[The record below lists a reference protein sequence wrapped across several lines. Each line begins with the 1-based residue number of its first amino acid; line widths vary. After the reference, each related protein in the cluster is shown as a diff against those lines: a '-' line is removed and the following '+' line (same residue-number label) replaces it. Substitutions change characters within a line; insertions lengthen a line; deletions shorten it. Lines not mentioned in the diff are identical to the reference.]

1 MSARIAA
8 IGAPHNSSEAQRN
21 MRFAEDI
28 VTGTPTDCG
37 TASFS
42 AEDIIEF
49 ARRYDP
55 QPFHLSEQGGAE
67 SLLFGR
73 LTASGLQTAAAGR
86 FAVLRSA
93 MRDVCLL
100 GSPGASRFQMHKP
113 VFPGMALRFTHTATE
128 ICAFEEL
135 EGAVLVRSLT
145 RAVTPDGALVMTTDN
160 LDWIGSRAGSHE
172 RPPSKS
178 LELRDRATAAS
189 ELLRRAVHLEQSAAA
204 SDDRTKLY
212 LEDCLKDATF
222 LTKPFP
228 VTREDVEFFRSRY
241 CALAADGRA
250 LTNEWYNIA
259 LGIRIFADAFWL
271 RVANVGGSGM
281 DDVRWPTP
289 IAPGDVLRGQ
299 MRIAHSRRLRSKPT
313 LGSVVSDCICANQ
326 RDEVVASFRVTT
338 FIRIREPEPAGSP
351 R

>member
-1 MSARIAA
+1 
-8 IGAPHNSSEAQRN
+8 

-28 VTGTPTDCG
+28 VIGTPIDCG

-55 QPFHLSEQGGAE
+55 QPFHLSEQGGVE

-93 MRDVCLL
+93 MHDLCLL
-100 GSPGASRFQMHKP
+100 GSRGASRFQMHKP
-113 VFPGMALRFTHTATE
+113 VFPDTALRFTHTATE
-128 ICAFEEL
+128 IHAFEDP
-135 EGAVLVRSLT
+135 EGAALVRSLT
-145 RAVTPDGALVMTTDN
+145 RAGTPDGTLVMTTDN

-172 RPPSKS
+172 RTQSKS
-178 LELRDRATAAS
+178 LQLRDRTTAGLES
-189 ELLRRAVHLEQSAAA
+189 LGRAVDIEQSAAA
-204 SDDRTKLY
+204 PVDRTRLY
-212 LEDCLKDATF
+212 LEDCLKGATF
-222 LTKPFP
+222 STRPFP
-228 VTREDVEFFRSRY
+228 VMPEDFEFFRSRY

-250 LTNEWYNIA
+250 MTNEWYNIA

-299 MRIAHSRRLRSKPT
+299 MTIAHSRQLRSKPT
-313 LGSVVSDCICANQ
+313 LGSVVSDCICVNQ

-338 FIRIREPEPAGSP
+338 FIRIREQEPAGSSG
-351 R
+351 

>member
-1 MSARIAA
+1 
-8 IGAPHNSSEAQRN
+8 

-42 AEDIIEF
+42 AEDIVEF

-67 SLLFGR
+67 SVLFGR

-86 FAVLRSA
+86 FAILRSA
-93 MRDVCLL
+93 MREVCLL
-100 GSPGASRFQMHKP
+100 GSPGANRFHMHKP
-113 VFPGMALRFTHTATE
+113 VFPDMALRFTYTATE
-128 ICAFEEL
+128 IRASEDV
-135 EGAVLVRSLT
+135 EGAALVRGLT
-145 RAVTPDGALVMTTDN
+145 RAVAPDGALVMTTDN

-172 RPPSKS
+172 HATSKS
-178 LELRDRATAAS
+178 LELPGRATAGS
-189 ELLRRAVHLEQSAAA
+189 ESSRRVVHLEQAAA
-204 SDDRTKLY
+204 APNDRTRLY
-212 LEDCLKDATF
+212 LEDCLKGATF
-222 LTKPFP
+222 STRPFP
-228 VTREDVEFFRSRY
+228 ITGEDVEFFRSRY

-250 LTNEWYNIA
+250 LTNAWYNIA
-259 LGIRIFADAFWL
+259 LGIRILADAFWL
-271 RVANVGGSGM
+271 RVAVVGGSGM

-299 MRIAHSRRLRSKPT
+299 MRIAHSRQLRTRPT
-313 LGSVVSDCICANQ
+313 LGSVVGDCTCVNQ

-338 FIRIREPEPAGSP
+338 FVRVREPEPVGSP